1 MRARLGVSSYHVALD
16 QEDVRSFAER
26 WPCYG
31 ERRAI
36 AFVFER
42 ETGDLLDIEG
52 EHADNDESGIAE
64 LSNDACLAGA
74 IALRLDSVAEMRRVF
89 GDPDSVAILLE
100 HVAESAPA

>member
-1 MRARLGVSSYHVALD
+1 MKAELGASSYRVSLDESDVA
-16 QEDVRSFAER
+16 SFAER

-31 ERRAI
+31 PRSAL

-42 ETGDLLDIEG
+42 EAGDLIDVEG
-52 EHADNDESGIAE
+52 EHADNDESGIAA

-74 IALRLDSVAEMRRVF
+74 IALRLDSVAEMRRVY

-100 HVAESAPA
+100 HVA